1 MADTFKKI
9 ARIMNQE
16 VVEPVRQTTIARKLM
31 SVNPKIKGKGIWN
44 VDVTE
49 LSELSDATIDFGL
62 PSGDSHR
69 DAIKASVTN
78 IQLPV
83 LWKGYEIPRSAYEAF
98 VQKGIQLDSEAAISA
113 AVVVTQK
120 EDSLLL
126 DGWAFDGSN
135 YDIDGLYQS
144 AGNSETTSD
153 DFATAGNALDKIA
166 GAKGLLAADGVYGMN
181 YNLVLHPTQFA
192 ELDGSVLSNGERE
205 MSEVQKQLNPHPNQ
219 APGMIMQS
227 TNITAG
233 TGMVLPVDP
242 ARRFFELIE
251 AQPLDNVLGEDS
263 KVPGIS
269 PIYGTTYS
277 VVYPHIKHNEAICSL
292 TNI

>member
-31 SVNPKIKGKGIWN
+31 SVNPQVRGKGIWN
-44 VDVTE
+44 IDVTE

-69 DAIKASVTN
+69 DAIKATVSN

-83 LWKGYEIPRSAYEAF
+83 LWKGYEIPRSAFEAF

-135 YDIDGLYQS
+135 YDVDGLYQS

-153 DFATAGNALDKIA
+153 DFGTAGNAIDKIA
-166 GAKGLLAADGVYGMN
+166 AAKGLLAEDGIYGMN
-181 YNLVLHPTQFA
+181 YNLALHPTQFA

-205 MSEVQKQLNPHPNQ
+205 LSEVIKQLNPYPNA
-219 APGMIMQS
+219 APGMIYQS
-227 TNITAG
+227 TEITDG
-233 TGMVLPVDP
+233 TGMITPVDP
-242 ARRFFELIE
+242 ARRFFEIIE
-251 AQPLDNVLGEDS
+251 AQPMDNILGEDS

-269 PIYGTTYS
+269 PIYGTTYA
-277 VVYPHIKHNEAICSL
+277 VVYPHVKHTEAVCSL